1 MNLYPKHF
9 TSLPL
14 NHLHIKMNF
23 FLLIENFFFLYFNSL
38 WIFFFSI
45 TLKTLD
51 RRFFN
56 FNLFSL
62 IFHIN
67 NFSSKFLLTFFFMN
81 LIAHREWQAQKRNVC
96 SSWSLTRNWA
106 AEREFSLAVC
116 FFRFHSEK
124 KVIGMRT
131 GVSLSCL
138 ICWREI
144 AITILY

>member
-38 WIFFFSI
+38 WI
-45 TLKTLD
+45 
-51 RRFFN
+51 
-56 FNLFSL
+56 
-62 IFHIN
+62 IF
-67 NFSSKFLLTFFFMN
+67 FLLHWKHLTGDFLTLIYSLLFFTSIIFPQNFINFFMN

-116 FFRFHSEK
+116 FFGFIQKKKLSACAPVCLSHVSYAEEK
-124 KVIGMRT
+124 
-131 GVSLSCL
+131 
-138 ICWREI
+138 I